1 MFMNT
6 VSITYQV
13 LYIVVP
19 TISVIGNTFI
29 VYATVLSRKLRNPCN
44 IFIALIALGDIMLM
58 FSFYT
63 TVFTYKIYNDH
74 QIPQDVCVY
83 LHIAPIFGSCFSAML
98 LLNLAI
104 DRILSLT
111 AFYEVLTTSYVK
123 FYIAAQLLPGCI
135 FAVIVDVLIIINRTA
150 EEKVVCT
157 LAMPLRP
164 PINELYVRTIAI
176 VSILLIIC
184 YSVFGLFLKKLQMST
199 ENMKSVYRSLIV
211 ISLTIVFGNFGAMA
225 VALTDDLNNPS
236 ITPILLAGL
245 LMNFGTTVNFFA
257 YYSLSSQYREVFDNV
272 LGIGRLKKIFQ
283 AKKLTSVQQISI
295 RHRDSH

>member
-1 MFMNT
+1 M
-6 VSITYQV
+6 
-13 LYIVVP
+13 
-19 TISVIGNTFI
+19 
-29 VYATVLSRKLRNPCN
+29 RNLLAANPVDGIHEIRAYRLDVRLPYC
-44 IFIALIALGDIMLM
+44 FCGRYD
-58 FSFYT
+58 
-63 TVFTYKIYNDH
+63 DH
-74 QIPQDVCVY
+74 QIPQDICVY
-83 LHIAPIFGSCFSAML
+83 FHIAPIFGSCFSAML

-104 DRILSLT
+104 DRLLSLT
-111 AFYEVLTTSYVK
+111 AFYEVLSTSYVK

-164 PINELYVRTIAI
+164 PINEIYIKTIAI
-176 VSILLIIC
+176 VSLSLIIC
-184 YSVFGLFLKKLQMST
+184 YST

-225 VALTDDLNNPS
+225 VALTDDLTNPS
-236 ITPILLAGL
+236 ISPILLAGL

-257 YYSLSSQYREVFDNV
+257 YYLLSSQYRDVFDNV
-272 LGIGRLKKIFQ
+272 LGIGRLKKFFQ

-295 RHRDSH
+295 RTATHTNSTNP